1 MDANTAHDT
10 AHLPPLPQRP
20 RNLFPLWATALVGLA
35 WLIGAHLDISPKT
48 LIYGWED
55 MLEYLGRYGS
65 PDFSNTPT
73 YLKLMLETVAMGFWG
88 TVFAFVAG
96 FILAPFAARNLSPNA
111 WTYNLAREAL
121 NFMRAMPD
129 VLLALVLIAGGLG
142 LGPLAGALAL
152 GIHTAGFLG
161 KFFAESL
168 ERVERGRYEALD
180 AVGASFSQ
188 KLLYAGWPS
197 ILREM
202 SGYTLYIL
210 DRNIRTGAVLGLV
223 GAGGI
228 GIALYDTLRMFD
240 YNQSA
245 ALLIILI
252 VTIVLLDRLSSFIR
266 GKLQ

>member
-1 MDANTAHDT
+1 MAANPHV
-10 AHLPPLPQRP
+10 PPLPPRP
-20 RNLFPLWATALVGLA
+20 RNLFPVWGTLTLGLA
-35 WLIGAHLDISPKT
+35 WLIAIHLEISPKT
-48 LIYGWED
+48 LVHGWQD
-55 MLEYLGRYGS
+55 MLEYFGRYGS
-65 PDFSNTPT
+65 PDFSQTPE
-73 YLKLMLETVAMGFWG
+73 YLKLMLETIAMGFWG
-88 TVFAFVAG
+88 TVFAFVVG
-96 FILAPFAARNLSPNA
+96 FLIAPFAARNLSPNA

-129 VLLALVLIAGGLG
+129 VLLALIFVASLG
-142 LGPLAGALAL
+142 LGPLPGALAL
-152 GIHTAGFLG
+152 GVHTAGFLG

-168 ERVERGRYEALD
+168 ERVDRGRYEALD
-180 AVGASFSQ
+180 AVGAGFTQ
-188 KLLYAGWPS
+188 KLMYAGWPS

-245 ALLIILI
+245 ALLILMI
-252 VTIVLLDRLSSFIR
+252 VTIMLLDRLSSLIR
-266 GKLQ
+266 SKLQ

>member
-1 MDANTAHDT
+1 MAVNHPHQRLPA
-10 AHLPPLPQRP
+10 LPPRP
-20 RNLFPLWATALVGLA
+20 RNLFPLWATLLLGLVWMAGVQ
-35 WLIGAHLDISPKT
+35 LDISPAT
-48 LIYGWED
+48 LIYGWD
-55 MLEYLGRYGS
+55 DILEYFSRYGT
-65 PDFSNTPT
+65 PDFSQAPS
-73 YLKLMLETVAMGFWG
+73 YVWLMLETIAMGFWG
-88 TVFAFVAG
+88 TVFAFIVG
-96 FILAPFAARNLSPNA
+96 FLIAPFAARNLSLNA

-129 VLLALVLIAGGLG
+129 VLLALIFVASFG
-142 LGPLAGALAL
+142 LGPLPGALAL

-168 ERVERGRYEALD
+168 ERVDKGSYEALD
-180 AVGASFSQ
+180 AVGAGFSQ
-188 KLLYAGWPS
+188 KLMYAGWPS

-245 ALLIILI
+245 ALLIVLI
-252 VTIVLLDRLSSFIR
+252 ITIMVLDRLSNFIR
-266 GKLQ
+266 SKLQ

>member
-1 MDANTAHDT
+1 MALDT
-10 AHLPPLPQRP
+10 THLPPLPARP
-20 RNLFPLWATALVGLA
+20 RNLFPLWASAVIGLA
-35 WLIGAHLDISPKT
+35 WLIGVQLEISPKT
-48 LIYGWED
+48 LIFGWED
-55 MLEYLGRYGS
+55 ILEYFSRYGS
-65 PDFSNTPT
+65 PDFSKVPS
-73 YLKLMLETVAMGFWG
+73 YLMLMLETMAMGLWG
-88 TVFAFVAG
+88 TVLAFVLG
-96 FILAPFAARNLSPNA
+96 FVLAPFAARNLSPNA
-111 WTYNLAREAL
+111 WIYNLAREAL

-129 VLLALVLIAGGLG
+129 VLLALVLISAGLG
-142 LGPLAGALAL
+142 LGPQAGALAL

-168 ERVERGRYEALD
+168 ERVDKGTYEALD
-180 AVGASFSQ
+180 AVGAGFSQ
-188 KLLYAGWPS
+188 KIMYAGWPS

-245 ALLIILI
+245 ALLIVLI
-252 VTIVLLDRLSSFIR
+252 ITIMLLDRLSNFIR
-266 GKLQ
+266 SKLQ